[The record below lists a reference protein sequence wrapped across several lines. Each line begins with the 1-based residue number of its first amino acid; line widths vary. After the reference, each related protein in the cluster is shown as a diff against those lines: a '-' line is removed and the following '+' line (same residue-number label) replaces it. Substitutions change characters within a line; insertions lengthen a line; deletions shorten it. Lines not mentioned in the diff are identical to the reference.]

1 MSGSQAAVLSVL
13 EAASEEIGETLSALV
28 RIPTTNPYSGDPDPS
43 GEAGGQK
50 FAAER
55 MKALGGEVEFV
66 PVPGDVYAR
75 AGILG
80 PRERDWTGRQNL
92 IGRFR
97 FGSGATKIVFNGHM
111 DTVGVSDYQGEPFT
125 GRREGDLVH
134 GRGASDCKGGI
145 VAGLFAIK
153 ALRESGAAPD
163 CEIIFE
169 SVVDEECSGAGAG
182 TLACCLAGVKG
193 RYCIVLDG
201 MAGLIYNGCQGVLTA
216 EITVRGRAGHGS
228 VGGVSAVEK
237 LLVAKGAIDR
247 LAAERAESR
256 PGFLINVGVMR
267 AGLAPWTVP
276 NHGWLAANINYAYG
290 EAAEAEKAGEGFNG
304 TLARKRLEAI
314 LAEVAG
320 ADDWLREHP
329 PELVWVKD
337 VPPYRMEDAESPED
351 VKRLLCAAT
360 DAFREAWGT
369 GPDVGELHAWGDAAH
384 LARAAGMPVVGMGT
398 GEPGTSHTATE
409 FNKISNVRK
418 TAAAA
423 ALTVLKLADG

>member
-1 MSGSQAAVLSVL
+1 MSGSEEDVLSFL
-13 EAASEEIGETLSALV
+13 EGASDEIGETLSALV
-28 RIPTTNPYSGDPDPS
+28 RIPTTNPYSGDPDPA
-43 GEAGGQK
+43 GEAEGQK

-55 MKALGGEVEFV
+55 MKALGGEAEFV

-80 PRERDWTGRQNL
+80 PRERDWTGRRNL
-92 IGRFR
+92 VGRFR
-97 FGSGATKIVFNGHM
+97 FGSGATKIIFNGHM
-111 DTVGVSDYQGEPFT
+111 DTVGVSDYEGEPFT

-145 VAGLFAIK
+145 VAGLFAVR
-153 ALRESGAAPD
+153 ALQESGASLD

-169 SVVDEECSGAGAG
+169 SVVDEECNGAGAG
-182 TLACCLAGVKG
+182 TLSCSLAGVKG
-193 RYCIVLDG
+193 KYCIVLDG
-201 MAGLIYNGCQGVLTA
+201 MAGLIYTGCQGVVTA

-247 LAAERAESR
+247 LAEERARSR

-276 NHGWLAANINYAYG
+276 NHGWLAANINYAYE
-290 EAAEAEKAGEGFNG
+290 EAAAAEKAGEGFTG
-304 TLARKRLEAI
+304 ALVRERLEEI
-314 LAEVAG
+314 LAEVADD
-320 ADDWLREHP
+320 DDWLREHP
-329 PELVWVKD
+329 PELVWIKD
-337 VPPYRMEDAESPED
+337 VPPYRMEDAESPGD
-351 VKRLLCAAT
+351 AARLLAVAT
-360 DAFREAWGT
+360 DAFRKAWDAE
-369 GPDVGELHAWGDAAH
+369 PEVGELHAWGDAAH
-384 LARAAGMPVVGMGT
+384 LARTAGIPVAGMGT

-409 FNKISNVRK
+409 FNKVSNVRK

-423 ALTVLKLADG
+423 ALTVLKLAGG